1 MRISTM
7 ILGLGVTVGAAS
19 LLVVGCGDSED
30 SNPGGGSTVTPTC
43 APTGVCA
50 EVASD
55 CLALVDNSSKT
66 DKIGLRMA
74 QLAITKPEA
83 LSKGAVKAIVA
94 NGVAMNLD
102 QCNIQ
107 GQGTFSWLL
116 EFDRTNGKLKTGGA
130 KPVAD
135 PFAGYCFVNDTAK
148 NITPITVDAPFT
160 GDKFETT
167 GDVKLTVPIYLDAAA
182 SSVVLLPLQAVKLFN
197 ATLSADNNCIGKYNA
212 DTLSVDNNCL
222 PDEEAGISYF
232 TDDASLQGFV
242 TLEQADTVDVSA
254 LSQSLCV
261 LLSGDA
267 KTYGHDVDGVSR
279 CTRDANDKIT
289 LKGDWCAA
297 TNAAA
302 TADCADAFQL
312 GATFAASAVKISG
325 DCQ

>member
-1 MRISTM
+1 L

-19 LLVVGCGDSED
+19 LLVVGCGSDDTE
-30 SNPGGGSTVTPTC
+30 PGNTPSTQTC
-43 APTGVCA
+43 APTGECA
-50 EVASD
+50 AIKSD
-55 CLALVDNSSKT
+55 CLALVDNTGKT

-74 QLAITKPEA
+74 QLAITKPVELA
-83 LSKGAVKAIVA
+83 KGAVKAIVG

-116 EFDRTNGKLKTGGA
+116 EFDTTNGKLKTGGA
-130 KPVAD
+130 KPVTD
-135 PFAGYCFVNDTAK
+135 PWAGYCFVNETAN

-160 GDKFETT
+160 AGKFETT
-167 GDVKLTVPIYLDAAA
+167 GDVSLTVPIYLDAAA
-182 SSVVLLPLQAVKLFN
+182 STVVLLPLQGVKISN

-222 PDEEAGISYF
+222 PDAEAGINYF
-232 TDDASLQGFV
+232 TDDASLQGYV

-254 LSQSLCV
+254 LGQSLCV

-267 KTYGHDVDGVSR
+267 KTYGVDVGDVKR
-279 CTRDANDKIT
+279 CTRDANNKII
-289 LKGDWCAA
+289 LKGDWCSTSNTAA
-297 TNAAA
+297 T
-302 TADCADAFQL
+302 TDCADAFQL